1 MNAQRPPAA
10 HRCRTARP
18 TGRLAG
24 LLAVLLLG
32 CALALPRPAL
42 AFTHGEFIVFPNI
55 NSVYRDQEIALGAEH
70 DLPEDRTTPTVD
82 FFYSRDFQRLRLL
95 GEFFVSSAEDRGS
108 HFERLQLGWQ
118 LREDGVAWAGR
129 FHNPLGYW
137 NTQYHHGNYLE
148 TSITR
153 PGIAA
158 YEHDGGV
165 LPMHLVGLLWQG
177 GLKKGEQRYGLDLA
191 VGLAPQLRGETLH
204 ALDILDLQNDHESAA
219 TLRLSYQPLEDGPEQ
234 YGLFLARGTL
244 FSRALQDVEQNIAG
258 LYGHWEGRLRRHDL
272 RLLGALFQVA
282 TDPGLAGLPSR
293 RFSSAYLQLEA
304 PFARR
309 WTLFLRAEDNYGDRD
324 VAYLDALP
332 AYVRARQLGGLRF
345 EFSERQ
351 ALKLEVSHARY
362 LERSSDQVR
371 IQWSAVIP

>member
-1 MNAQRPPAA
+1 M
-10 HRCRTARP
+10 
-18 TGRLAG
+18 AG
-24 LLAVLLLG
+24 LLIG
-32 CALALPRPAL
+32 CTLILSHQAPAL
-42 AFTHGEFIVFPNI
+42 TQGEFIVFPNI

-70 DLPEDRTTPTVD
+70 DLPENRTTPTVD
-82 FFYSRDFQRLRLL
+82 FFYAREFTRLRVL
-95 GEFFVSSAEDRGS
+95 GEFFVSSAEDRGT

-118 LREDGVAWAGR
+118 LRENGVAWVGR

-165 LPMHLVGLLWQG
+165 LPMHLVGLLWQS
-177 GLKKGEQRYGLDLA
+177 GLRKEEQRYGLDLA
-191 VGLAPQLRGETLH
+191 VGLAPQLRGEALH
-204 ALDILDLQNDHESAA
+204 AQDLSDLQNDHESAA
-219 TLRLSYQPLEDGPEQ
+219 TLRLSYQPLEDGLEQ
-234 YGLFLARGTL
+234 YGIFFARGTL
-244 FSRALQDVEQNIAG
+244 FSRALENVEQTIAG
-258 LYGHWEGRLRRHDL
+258 LYGNWEGLLWQRHV
-272 RLLGALFQVA
+272 RLLGALFQIT
-282 TDPGLAGLPSR
+282 TDPGRPGLPGK
-293 RFSSAYLQLEA
+293 RFSSAYLQLENS
-304 PFARR
+304 FADR
-309 WTLFLRAEDNYGDRD
+309 WTLFLRVEDNYGDQD

-345 EFSERQ
+345 DFKEHQ

-362 LERSSDQVR
+362 LEQSSDQIH